1 MCENSVLVSYRIKV
15 EIKGKLRTLQ
25 STCFRIHTRETMLSG
40 TKVTTQLWRSEHTD
54 LLEESQ
60 VLRLTSVS
68 SVQRRPALCLSTS
81 YSKASGE
88 MQAHLLGSTQVL
100 GVHLVLTLLSR
111 DRGLARP

>member
-1 MCENSVLVSYRIKV
+1 M
-15 EIKGKLRTLQ
+15 LQ
-25 STCFRIHTRETMLSG
+25 NPYKRDNA
-40 TKVTTQLWRSEHTD
+40 VTQLWRSEHPD

-60 VLRLTSVS
+60 VLRLTAVS
-68 SVQRRPALCLSTS
+68 SAQRPALCLSTS

-100 GVHLVLTLLSR
+100 GVHLILTLLSR